1 MMSKTVLIVE
11 DYEDARVMMKV
22 LVELCGYK
30 AVEAVDGFDAIEKAR
45 GNSLD
50 LIFMDL
56 SMPRMDGIAATK
68 EIRRMNGFAKTP
80 IVALT
85 AYGDLHGQEA
95 IEAGCNEVIPKPMD
109 FERLQPLLDKY
120 LVSHA
125 SADNSAN

>member
-1 MMSKTVLIVE
+1 MPKTVLIVE

-30 AVEAVDGFDAIEKAR
+30 AIEAVDGYEAIEKVKEY
-45 GNSLD
+45 SPE

-56 SMPRMDGIAATK
+56 SMPRLDGIAATAQ
-68 EIRRMNGFAKTP
+68 IRNLESGAQVP

-95 IEAGCNEVIPKPMD
+95 LDAGCNEVIPKPMD

-120 LVSHA
+120 VA
-125 SADNSAN
+125 STSTSTSAS

>member
-1 MMSKTVLIVE
+1 MMVKTVLIVE

-30 AVEAVDGFDAIEKAR
+30 AVEAVDGFDAIEKVKTC
-45 GNSLD
+45 SPQ

-56 SMPRMDGIAATK
+56 SMPRMDGITATQ
-68 EIRRMNGFAKTP
+68 EIRHMNGFANTP

-95 IEAGCNEVIPKPMD
+95 IDAGCNEVIPKPMD

-120 LVSHA
+120 LISHA
-125 SADNSAN
+125 SADHSAN

>member
-1 MMSKTVLIVE
+1 MTKTVLIVE

-30 AVEAVDGFDAIEKAR
+30 AVEAEDGYEAIEKVKTFAPE
-45 GNSLD
+45 

-56 SMPRMDGIAATK
+56 SMPRMDGISATQ
-68 EIRRMNGFAKTP
+68 EIRHLDGYSSTP

-95 IEAGCNEVIPKPMD
+95 LEAGCNEVIPKPMD

-125 SADNSAN
+125 SADRAS

>member
-1 MMSKTVLIVE
+1 MVKTVLIVE

-30 AVEAVDGFDAIEKAR
+30 AVEAVDGFDAIEKAKAYTPQ
-45 GNSLD
+45 

-56 SMPRMDGIAATK
+56 SMPRMDGITATQ
-68 EIRRMNGFAKTP
+68 EIRSMNGFANTP

-120 LVSHA
+120 LISQA
-125 SADNSAN
+125 SADNRAN

>member
-1 MMSKTVLIVE
+1 MMAKTVLIVE
-11 DYEDARVMMKV
+11 DYEDARIMMRV
-22 LVELCGYK
+22 LIELCGYK
-30 AVEAVDGFDAIEKAR
+30 AVEAEDGYDAIEKVKTYAPE
-45 GNSLD
+45 

-56 SMPRMDGIAATK
+56 SMPRMDGISATQ
-68 EIRRMNGFAKTP
+68 EIRTLDGFSGTP

-120 LVSHA
+120 LDTQTHSTA
-125 SADNSAN
+125 

>member
-1 MMSKTVLIVE
+1 MAKTILIVE

-30 AVEAVDGFDAIEKAR
+30 TVEAEDGYEAIEKVKTY
-45 GNSLD
+45 SPE

-56 SMPRMDGIAATK
+56 SMPRMDGISATQ
-68 EIRRMNGFAKTP
+68 EIRHLNGYEATP

-95 IEAGCNEVIPKPMD
+95 LDAGCNEVIPKPMD
-109 FERLQPLLDKY
+109 FEHLQPLLDKY
-120 LVSHA
+120 LASHV
-125 SADNSAN
+125 SADRAG

>member
-1 MMSKTVLIVE
+1 MTKTVLIVE

-30 AVEAVDGFDAIEKAR
+30 AVEAQDGFEAIEKAKTYAPE
-45 GNSLD
+45 

-56 SMPRMDGIAATK
+56 SMPKMDGISATR
-68 EIRRMNGFAKTP
+68 EIRHIDGFATTP

-85 AYGDLHGQEA
+85 AYGDLHGPEA
-95 IEAGCNEVIPKPMD
+95 LEAGCNEVIPKPMD

-120 LVSHA
+120 LVQHSS
-125 SADNSAN
+125 SADNSN

>member
-1 MMSKTVLIVE
+1 MPKTVLIVE

-30 AVEAVDGFDAIEKAR
+30 AIEAEDGYDAIEKVKEY
-45 GNSLD
+45 SPE

-56 SMPRMDGIAATK
+56 SMPRMDGIAATAK
-68 EIRRMNGFAKTP
+68 IRGLEGGADVP

-95 IEAGCNEVIPKPMD
+95 LEAGCNEVIPKPMD

-120 LVSHA
+120 VA
-125 SADNSAN
+125 SASTSTSAS

>member
-1 MMSKTVLIVE
+1 MSNTVLIVE

-30 AVEAVDGFDAIEKAR
+30 AIEAEDGYEAIEKVKEF
-45 GNSLD
+45 SPQ

-56 SMPRMDGIAATK
+56 SMPRLDGIAATA
-68 EIRRMNGFAKTP
+68 EIRSLGEYADTP
-80 IVALT
+80 IIALT

-120 LVSHA
+120 MA
-125 SADNSAN
+125 SASSSTNSLL